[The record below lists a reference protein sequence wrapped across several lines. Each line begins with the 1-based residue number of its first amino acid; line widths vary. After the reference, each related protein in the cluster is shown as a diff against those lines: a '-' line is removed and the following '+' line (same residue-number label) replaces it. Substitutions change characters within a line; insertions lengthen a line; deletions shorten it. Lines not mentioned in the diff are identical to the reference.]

1 MERELTQEEAS
12 GYLGRGLD
20 FAGNSGWLRH
30 WFDLAQMVRDTGGSG
45 AIRET
50 FCWDSPA
57 RMARLWGSQDGR
69 LVAGFRGRPWARL
82 SCDAADR
89 SWGVVAEGRVELSE
103 PTREPGDVISRSAG
117 GRRRAEVL
125 PGSRPTAQPAAP
137 GEPAPGRCRDRNL
150 RHGAWFDVRQQ
161 RSGPCGPGPHPLRNR
176 S

>member
-103 PTREPGDVISRSAG
+103 PTREPGDAT
-117 GRRRAEVL
+117 GRELMTKTTAY
-125 PGSRPTAQPAAP
+125 GSRAHERYQEAVDRRMLVVRLHITRLYGVVRPEHEWDAWEEPTY
-137 GEPAPGRCRDRNL
+137 
-150 RHGAWFDVRQQ
+150 W
-161 RSGPCGPGPHPLRNR
+161 
-176 S
+176 